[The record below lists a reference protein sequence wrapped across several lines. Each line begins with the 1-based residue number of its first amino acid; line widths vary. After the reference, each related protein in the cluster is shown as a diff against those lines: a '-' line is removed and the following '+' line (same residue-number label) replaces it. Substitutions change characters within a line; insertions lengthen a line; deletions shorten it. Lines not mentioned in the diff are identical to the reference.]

1 MKSNIDRS
9 RFVVLFSL
17 AALVST
23 LLSFSASA
31 EDDSKEKIREDHAF
45 DQLIIGYTDQGTTTE
60 KIAIREKSRRDVSAT
75 SYESISPRD
84 SRTEVIKLGKNI
96 SVEEAIKRLKGQ
108 PGIRFVEPDYIVHAL
123 AVSTDPYFAN
133 GSLWGMYGPGSSTV
147 NLFGSNAASAWA
159 QGYVGNSNVAVGVV
173 DEGIQVLHPDLV
185 GNIWQNAAEANGR
198 AGFDDDGNGYIDD
211 INGWNF
217 VNNNATVYG
226 GGTLDAHGTHV
237 SGTIGA
243 KANNGAGVVGVNWNV
258 NIISAKFLGATSGTT
273 SNAIKAIDYLTDLKR
288 RNLANIV
295 AINNSWGGGGFSQAL
310 LDAINRAGDQNILF
324 VAAAGNSS
332 SNNDSVASYP
342 SNYLCDNSNTRGWDC
357 VIAVA
362 SINSVGARS
371 SFSSFGAATVDLGA
385 PGEGIFSSVPGGYAS
400 NSGTSMATPH
410 VTGAAALCESINP
423 ALSGK
428 QIRDA
433 ILSTAVRTPTPSLS
447 TSTVTRGRLNVGL
460 MADVCKNGISIALT
474 FAGASNPIT
483 LAPGVVGT
491 AYSQKILTLNGT
503 GLNTWSVNSG
513 VSPSILPPG
522 LTLLGGVISGTPT
535 TAGSFT
541 PTISVA
547 DGLTTISSQVNIT
560 VTSPPPGAFTLTSP
574 ANGATRQNVPVTL
587 SWGAS
592 TNATEYQYC
601 IATTSGCLPTIS
613 TGTNRSVSV
622 SGLTAATRYFWIVR
636 SKNAAGVFTTTS
648 SGYRSFTTR

>member
-1 MKSNIDRS
+1 MKSNSNRS

-31 EDDSKEKIREDHAF
+31 GDDSTEDIREEHSI

-84 SRTEVIKLGKNI
+84 SRTEVVKLGKNI
-96 SVEEAIKRLKGQ
+96 SVKEAIRRLKGQ

-123 AVSTDPYFAN
+123 AAPNDPYFA
-133 GSLWGMYGPGSSTV
+133 STATPLWGMRGSSSLPA
-147 NLFGSNAASAWA
+147 NPYGSNAASAWDL
-159 QGYVGNSNVAVGVV
+159 GYVGNSNVAVGVV
-173 DEGIQVLHPDLV
+173 DEGIQVLHPDLAA
-185 GNIWQNAAEANGR
+185 NIWRNPGET
-198 AGFDDDGNGYIDD
+198 AGDRVDNDGNGYVDD

-217 VNNNATVYG
+217 VNNNGTVYG

-237 SGTIGA
+237 AGTIGA
-243 KANNGAGVVGVNWNV
+243 KGNNAIGVAGVNWNV
-258 NIISAKFLGATSGTT
+258 NIISAKFLAATGGTT
-273 SNAIKAIDYLTDLKR
+273 SNAIRAIDYLTDLKR
-288 RNLANIV
+288 RGLANIV

-310 LDAINRAGDQNILF
+310 LDSINRAGDQNILF
-324 VAAAGNSS
+324 VAAAGNSTA
-332 SNNDSVASYP
+332 NNDVVASYP
-342 SNYLCDNSNTRGWDC
+342 SNYVCDNSNTRGWDC

-362 SINSVGARS
+362 SINSLGARS
-371 SFSSFGAATVDLGA
+371 SFSSFGATTVDLGA
-385 PGEGIFSSVPGGYAS
+385 PGDDIWSTVPGGYL
-400 NSGTSMATPH
+400 NYSGTSMATPH
-410 VTGAAALCESINP
+410 VTGAAALCESIKP
-423 ALSGK
+423 DLSAK

-433 ILSTAVRTPTPSLS
+433 I
-447 TSTVTRGRLNVGL
+447 TSTVANTSSLLGSTATNGRLDVGA
-460 MADVCKNGISIALT
+460 MARAC
-474 FAGASNPIT
+474 FAGTYLPLSLANASTPQV
-483 LAPGVVGT
+483 LAAGLVGT
-491 AYSQKILTLNGT
+491 TYSQKMLTLNGT
-503 GLNTWSVNSG
+503 GLNTWSVTAG
-513 VSPSILPPG
+513 ATPSILPPG

-535 TAGSFT
+535 TAGLFT
-541 PTISVA
+541 PTIRVT
-547 DGLTTISSQVNIT
+547 DGSTIIDRQVSIVIT
-560 VTSPPPGAFTLTSP
+560 STPPGAFTLTSP
-574 ANGATRQNVPVTL
+574 ANAATRQNVPVTL

-622 SGLTAATRYFWIVR
+622 SGLTATTRYFWTVR
-636 SKNAAGVFTTTS
+636 SKNAAGLFTTTS

>member
-1 MKSNIDRS
+1 
-9 RFVVLFSL
+9 VVLATL
-17 AALVST
+17 AV
-23 LLSFSASA
+23 LLSSVISFSASA

-84 SRTEVIKLGKNI
+84 SRTEVVKLGKNI

-123 AVSTDPYFAN
+123 AVSTDPYFTN
-133 GSLWGMYGPGSSTV
+133 GSLWGMYGPGSTPA
-147 NLFGSNAASAWA
+147 NQFGSNAASAWA
-159 QGYVGNSNVAVGVV
+159 QGQGYVGSTNVAVGVV

-185 GNIWQNAAEANGR
+185 GNIWSNSREIPGDRVDN
-198 AGFDDDGNGYIDD
+198 DGNGYIDD

-258 NIISAKFLGATSGTT
+258 NIISAKFLGATGGTT

-288 RNLANIV
+288 RGLANIV

-324 VAAAGNSS
+324 VAAAGNSTT
-332 SNNDSVASYP
+332 NNDAVASYP

-362 SINSVGARS
+362 SINSAGARS
-371 SFSSFGAATVDLGA
+371 SFSSFGATTVDLGA
-385 PGEGIFSSVPGGYAS
+385 PGEGILSTVPGGYAS
-400 NSGTSMATPH
+400 FSGTSMATPH

-423 ALSGK
+423 ALSAK

-433 ILSTAVRTPTPSLS
+433 ILSTAVRTPTPSLD
-447 TSTVTRGRLNVGL
+447 TSTVTRGRLNIGL
-460 MADVCKNGISIALT
+460 MADVCKNGVSVPLT
-474 FAGASNPIT
+474 FATASNPIT
-483 LAPGVVGT
+483 LTAGAVGT

-503 GLNTWSVNSG
+503 GSNTWSIAST

-522 LTLLGGVISGTPT
+522 LTLLGGVIAGTPT

-574 ANGATRQNVPVTL
+574 ANGATRQNRPVTL

-592 TNATEYQYC
+592 TNATEYLYC
-601 IATTSGCLPTIS
+601 ITTATTCVPTIS
-613 TGTNRSVSV
+613 TGTNRSVIMN
-622 SGLTAATRYFWIVR
+622 GLAAATRYSWTVS
-636 SKNAAGVFTTTS
+636 SKNASGQTTGTS
-648 SGYRSFTTR
+648 SGIRSFTTR